1 MGEPVG
7 LSIFFVPGLLHRE
20 TLRMMNHN
28 NSIAR
33 IFASAS
39 ASIATFALPLLA
51 MAEGTTSADAPVVVA
66 PGGAASAGGSAA
78 ASGAAPAWMNLVIFG
93 GMILFMFFFV
103 IRPQQK
109 RQKEHKNFIES
120 LKTGMEVVTASGLIG
135 RITSITDTIVT
146 LDLGNTSVRVLK
158 STISGELG
166 KPSLQPAQ

>member
-1 MGEPVG
+1 MAKFSSSAQRLCLSVSATLASVMIALASYAQGTPATDGPVA
-7 LSIFFVPGLLHRE
+7 VPGGE
-20 TLRMMNHN
+20 TP
-28 NSIAR
+28 A
-33 IFASAS
+33 
-39 ASIATFALPLLA
+39 
-51 MAEGTTSADAPVVVA
+51 GAP
-66 PGGAASAGGSAA
+66 A
-78 ASGAAPAWMNLVIFG
+78 ASGGAPAWMNLVIFG

-146 LDLGNTSVRVLK
+146 LDLGGTTVRVLK

-166 KPSLQPAQ
+166 KPSLQTAQ

>member
-1 MGEPVG
+1 MMNRFSNVTFVQRSRRSFAALSLFLAPFSLAAMNAWAQATPAGDGPVA
-7 LSIFFVPGLLHRE
+7 VPG
-20 TLRMMNHN
+20 
-28 NSIAR
+28 
-33 IFASAS
+33 
-39 ASIATFALPLLA
+39 
-51 MAEGTTSADAPVVVA
+51 DAPA
-66 PGGAASAGGSAA
+66 AGAAASAAG
-78 ASGAAPAWMNLVIFG
+78 APAWMNLVIFG

-146 LDLGNTSVRVLK
+146 LDLGSTSVRVLK

-166 KPSLQPAQ
+166 KPSLQPAR

>member
-1 MGEPVG
+1 MIRCLSADRLGSVSVVFTALAMSAVAMAQGTPAGDGPVA
-7 LSIFFVPGLLHRE
+7 VPG
-20 TLRMMNHN
+20 
-28 NSIAR
+28 
-33 IFASAS
+33 
-39 ASIATFALPLLA
+39 
-51 MAEGTTSADAPVVVA
+51 GQAPA
-66 PGGAASAGGSAA
+66 GAAAA

-109 RQKEHKNFIES
+109 RQKEHRNFIES

-146 LDLGNTSVRVLK
+146 LDLGSTSVRVLK
-158 STISGELG
+158 STISSELG